1 MALFFLNGEKQL
13 IPIAIQL
20 YQDIEPNNPVS
31 TSQVPN
37 TGEVVYQEN
46 FLIKVFKQ
54 NKEWK
59 KWLKFEMDFHI

>member
-1 MALFFLNGEKQL
+1 MFPPQLPAPMALFFLNGEKQL

-37 TGEVVYQEN
+37 TGEVVYQ
-46 FLIKVFKQ
+46 
-54 NKEWK
+54 
-59 KWLKFEMDFHI
+59 